1 MDFTS
6 VFTDL
11 KTHKQY
17 ILMEARTDVL
27 FKSPDEYKVID
38 RFPGKAL
45 KDLEYEPL
53 FDYFIEVGR
62 GVMIATQVSVTT

>member
-1 MDFTS
+1 
-6 VFTDL
+6 
-11 KTHKQY
+11 
-17 ILMEARTDVL
+17 MEARTDVL